1 MNLYLIRVYITA
13 TASGRKEK
21 GVSSLAYAHTF
32 FRAGTVRNLLTTD
45 GGGATSYVPKLI
57 FGKHADDARKADAIQ
72 SQSNLLTSM
81 PRVGDAAA
89 EAAAAGAAEA
99 AAAEADATPASI
111 ALVRAARP
119 PPPPYHRSPDHRSF
133 PTPTNVA
140 PSVPSARRRKR
151 PVAMEYRENFEV
163 LEGAVLHC

>member
-21 GVSSLAYAHTF
+21 GISSLAYAHTF

-45 GGGATSYVPKLI
+45 GGGGATSYVPKLI

-99 AAAEADATPASI
+99 AAAEQADA
-111 ALVRAARP
+111 
-119 PPPPYHRSPDHRSF
+119 
-133 PTPTNVA
+133 
-140 PSVPSARRRKR
+140 
-151 PVAMEYRENFEV
+151 
-163 LEGAVLHC
+163 